1 MLVVDTNILVYLL
14 IEGDRLAQAQALWR
28 RDPVWCSEP
37 FILVEFNNVLATYL
51 RSQALTKVEAKALL
65 AEASRRLTS
74 PVEARHADALD
85 LAAEFGI
92 SAYDA
97 RFIAVARAQNLP
109 LITEYGRLRT
119 AVPACTQSLTDAMTG

>member
-1 MLVVDTNILVYLL
+1 MVVVDTNILVCLL

-37 FILVEFNNVLATYL
+37 FILVEFSNVLATYL
-51 RSQALTKVEAKALL
+51 RRQALTGAEAKALL
-65 AEASRRLTS
+65 AEAGQRLTS
-74 PVEARHADALD
+74 LVEVHHADALD

-109 LITEYGRLRT
+109 LITEDDRLRT
-119 AVPACTQSLTDAMTG
+119 AVPASTLSLTEAMTG

>member
-1 MLVVDTNILVYLL
+1 MVVVDTNILVYLL

-37 FILVEFNNVLATYL
+37 FILVEFSNVLATCL
-51 RSQALTKVEAKALL
+51 RSQALSPAEAKALL

-74 PVEARHADALD
+74 LVQVRHADALD
-85 LAAEFGI
+85 LAGEFGI
-92 SAYDA
+92 SAYKA

-109 LITEYGRLRT
+109 LITEDGRLRS
-119 AVPACTQSLTDAMTG
+119 AVPACTQSLAAALTG